1 MALTLVG
8 SRGGAVLTGSSDRAD
23 FQRDYLYWDTAQVP
37 GTWESTRATVTPP
50 PGWYRFRLWISED
63 LIVSPN
69 GVGLPG
75 DSVPLANVGMNAP
88 AIDTVCHVTGRVSVR
103 YRADKPVEYRMELTP
118 I

>member
-1 MALTLVG
+1 MALTLIG

-23 FQRDYLYWDTAQVP
+23 MQRDYLYWDTAQVP
-37 GTWESTRATVTPP
+37 GTWRKDKVTVTPP
-50 PGWYRFRLWISED
+50 PGWYRFRLWISEN
-63 LIVSPN
+63 LLVSPN

-75 DSVPLANVGMNAP
+75 DVSLANVGMNAP
-88 AIDTVCHVTGRVSVR
+88 AIDMVCHVTGGVNVR